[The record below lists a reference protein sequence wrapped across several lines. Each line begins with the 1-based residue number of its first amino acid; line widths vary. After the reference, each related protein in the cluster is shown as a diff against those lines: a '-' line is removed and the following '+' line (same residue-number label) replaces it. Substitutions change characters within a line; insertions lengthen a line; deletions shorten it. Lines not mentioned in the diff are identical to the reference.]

1 MVNLLDY
8 SEQIKSFYLVRHGE
22 TASTNKGKICGHD
35 DVPLTEI
42 GVAQGEILASWFLD
56 LKIDS
61 IFSSPLSRASDT
73 ADIIAKLI
81 KKPTYYKHSGLL
93 EKKEGAW
100 EGKTYWQLRD
110 EEPKAWEK
118 WSKDPIDFA
127 PPDGESVRSFVAR
140 IGRAMDD
147 IRKNYEIGQ
156 KIILTTHAGVIR
168 AIIIHTLDIP
178 VENFFRIDIPAASI
192 SRVDWSENFSTLKF
206 CGLHPEVQE
215 LMLA

>member
-1 MVNLLDY
+1 MVSLLDF

-22 TASTNKGKICGHD
+22 TLSTNKGKICGHD
-35 DVPLTEI
+35 DVALTELGI
-42 GVAQGEILASWFLD
+42 AQGEILASWFLD

-61 IFSSPLSRASDT
+61 IFSSPLSRASET
-73 ADIIAKLI
+73 ADIIAKAI
-81 KKPTYYKHSGLL
+81 RKPTYYKHSGLL

-100 EGKTYWQLRD
+100 EGKTYWQVRE

-118 WSKDPIDFA
+118 WSKDPIDYA
-127 PPDGESVRSFVAR
+127 PPEGESVRSFVAR
-140 IGRAMDD
+140 VGRAMDD

-156 KIILTTHAGVIR
+156 KIVLTTHAGVIR

-178 VENFFRIDIPAASI
+178 VENFFRIDVPAASI
-192 SRVDWSENFSTLKF
+192 SRVDWSDSFSTLKF